1 MNKNFI
7 FLICNGI
14 LVFLAKTSAF
24 VRPSSPSDLEHA
36 LHKRIGNALEE
47 ETEAEETLSDKHINL
62 GDEETI
68 NPYEGE
74 HVDGE
79 LDEIELRDCC
89 LFEDVDDQDQE
100 VCNGGEEVD
109 EIEKLSNDELNQKF
123 EDFIR
128 RMKEEFQIN
137 DYQRKQLVLVN

>member
-1 MNKNFI
+1 MNKNLI
-7 FLICNGI
+7 FLIFNGI
-14 LVFLAKTSAF
+14 LFFLAKTSSL
-24 VRPSSPSDLEHA
+24 VRPPSRSDLDHA
-36 LHKRIGNALEE
+36 LHKRISNALEE

-62 GDEETI
+62 GDEEAI

-79 LDEIELRDCC
+79 LDEIELRGCC
-89 LFEDVDDQDQE
+89 LFEDVDGRDQE

-109 EIEKLSNDELNQKF
+109 EIEKLSDDELNQKF

-128 RMKEEFQIN
+128 RMKEEFLIN

>member
-24 VRPSSPSDLEHA
+24 VRPPSPSDLDHA
-36 LHKRIGNALEE
+36 LHKRSIG
-47 ETEAEETLSDKHINL
+47 TEAEALSDKHIDL

-68 NPYEGE
+68 DPYEGGE
-74 HVDGE
+74 QVDIGE
-79 LDEIELRDCC
+79 LDEVEVLRDCC
-89 LFEDVDDQDQE
+89 LFEDVEDR
-100 VCNGGEEVD
+100 NGGDEVD
-109 EIEKLSNDELNQKF
+109 EIEKLSDDELNQKF

-128 RMKEEFQIN
+128 RMKEEFKIN